1 MLRHTSN
8 VRSTWYNLIYRVTTS
23 ETDRVYRKLD
33 TKVRVII
40 QIRRQWDLNPRPL
53 AWQSGNLTTTLRS
66 PDLIIFFYFLYSV
79 LIYINKI
86 FINLKLTFIKYI
98 LNITNIFA
106 NNKYTIYCN
115 NIFVNILLHLNVL
128 IIFKF
133 MIIFDKFQDIRM
145 FEYCFF

>member
-53 AWQSGNLTTTLRS
+53 TWRSGNLTTTLRS
-66 PDLIIFFYFLYSV
+66 PDRLQLNLHQINSFINTINLISSNYSSNYFLFK
-79 LIYINKI
+79 LHFLNNQNIYIS
-86 FINLKLTFIKYI
+86 Y
-98 LNITNIFA
+98 
-106 NNKYTIYCN
+106 
-115 NIFVNILLHLNVL
+115 HLNSQQTL
-128 IIFKF
+128 F
-133 MIIFDKFQDIRM
+133 
-145 FEYCFF
+145 Y